1 MTSSTRRDH
10 WLMLVKEI
18 TLMHHFLK
26 KYNVVEAPLQAW
38 EVHSRTILGI
48 IRLHAAREML
58 RISPP
63 DPKKFLIF
71 SLFEE
76 VPKGDFVLEEL
87 AEISLKAGIARNPCS
102 ASSILRN
109 MNMDQLGSI
118 LKEEGE
124 VKCKEKGIETDKEEM
139 LAPLESAINQ
149 SREEGREIEKAKA
162 TTTELEEEGIS
173 ESVAVLMVRIFSFMG
188 YSPKFNYTNTLF
200 GSRRH

>member
-18 TLMHHFLK
+18 TLMHKFLRK
-26 KYNVVEAPLQAW
+26 FNVESPLQAW
-38 EVHSRTILGI
+38 EIHSRTILGI

-76 VPKGDFVLEEL
+76 VPKGDYVLEEL
-87 AEISLKAGIARNPCS
+87 AEISLKVGTTKNPCS

-109 MNMDQLGSI
+109 MNMDRLGNMV
-118 LKEEGE
+118 KEEGE
-124 VKCKEKGIETDKEEM
+124 DICKEKGGVTDKEEM
-139 LAPLESAINQ
+139 LASLESAVNQ
-149 SREEGREIEKAKA
+149 SREEGKVIEKAKA
-162 TTTELEEEGIS
+162 TTAELEEEGIS
-173 ESVAVLMVRIFSFMG
+173 ESVAVLMVRRF
-188 YSPKFNYTNTLF
+188 L
-200 GSRRH
+200 

>member
-1 MTSSTRRDH
+1 
-10 WLMLVKEI
+10 
-18 TLMHHFLK
+18 MHQFLE
-26 KYNVVEAPLQAW
+26 KYNVQAAPQAW

-87 AEISLKAGIARNPCS
+87 ADISQKVGATKNPCS

-109 MNMDQLGSI
+109 MNMEQLGNI

-124 VKCKEKGIETDKEEM
+124 AKCKEIVKETDHKEEM
-139 LAPLESAINQ
+139 LASLESAVNQ
-149 SREEGREIEKAKA
+149 TREEGREIEKAKA
-162 TTTELEEEGIS
+162 TTTELEEEGIT
-173 ESVAVLMVRIFSFMG
+173 ESVAVLMVRKIFVMA
-188 YSPKFNYTNTLF
+188 
-200 GSRRH
+200 

>member
-1 MTSSTRRDH
+1 MFSEDGIVIEFPEMTSSTRRDH

-18 TLMHHFLK
+18 TLMHQFLR
-26 KYNVVEAPLQAW
+26 KYNVEAPLQEW
-38 EVHSRTILGI
+38 EIYSRTILGI

-76 VPKGDFVLEEL
+76 VPKGDYVLQEL
-87 AEISLKAGIARNPCS
+87 AEISLKMCSTRNPCS

-109 MNMDQLGSI
+109 MNNMKQLDNI

-124 VKCKEKGIETDKEEM
+124 GSCKEKGQVADKEEM
-139 LAPLESAINQ
+139 LASLETVVNQ
-149 SREEGREIEKAKA
+149 SREEGRAIDKAKA

-173 ESVAVLMVRIFSFMG
+173 ESVVVLMV
-188 YSPKFNYTNTLF
+188 
-200 GSRRH
+200 SRF

>member
-18 TLMHHFLK
+18 SLMHQFLR
-26 KYNVVEAPLQAW
+26 KYNVEAPLQAW
-38 EVHSRTILGI
+38 EIHSRTILGI

-76 VPKGDFVLEEL
+76 VPKGDYVLQEL
-87 AEISLKAGIARNPCS
+87 AEISLKVGSTRNPCS

-109 MNMDQLGSI
+109 MNNMEQLDNI

-124 VKCKEKGIETDKEEM
+124 DNCKEKGKATNKEEM
-139 LAPLESAINQ
+139 LASLESAVNQ
-149 SREEGREIEKAKA
+149 SREEGRAIDKAKA

-173 ESVAVLMVRIFSFMG
+173 ESVVVLMVRRF
-188 YSPKFNYTNTLF
+188 L
-200 GSRRH
+200 